1 MAEKRILQKV
11 SDTFIILI
19 FVVWFVFSMRFAL
32 NGNEFWRCDFSRF
45 SLSANVNIIALT
57 LYFTGLPLF
66 VAISGVAGFVYKNK
80 KMFFAPLFYIMPHI
94 GLLIYSFMTLFKN
107 QPKNLTLVFTVASFW
122 LIFVY
127 WKNLLKEKSI
137 KLVSIFLIL
146 FLFLLH
152 YTSYANVLFR

>member
-1 MAEKRILQKV
+1 MAEKGILQKV

-19 FVVWFVFSMRFAL
+19 FVVCFVFTMRLAL
-32 NGNEFWRCDFSRF
+32 NGNEFWRCDFNKF
-45 SLSANVNIIALT
+45 SLSANLNIIALT
-57 LYFTGLPLF
+57 IYYTALPLF
-66 VAISGVAGFVYKNK
+66 VVISGVAGFIYKNK
-80 KMFFAPLFYIMPHI
+80 KLFLAPLFYTIPHI
-94 GLLIYSFMTLFKN
+94 VLLIYSFIALFKN
-107 QPKNLTLVFTVASFW
+107 QPNNLPLVITIASFW

-152 YTSYANVLFR
+152 YTSYENALFR